1 MTEVGAGK
9 KSVSACA
16 RSSFCRSR
24 RWRASGWTAC
34 RRNVL
39 TETVFAWPG
48 IGRLMYEALGS
59 RDYNVVIGVFIVT
72 SAIVILANLLVD
84 LLYRF
89 VDPRTRSA

>member
-1 MTEVGAGK
+1 
-9 KSVSACA
+9 
-16 RSSFCRSR
+16 
-24 RWRASGWTAC
+24 
-34 RRNVL
+34 
-39 TETVFAWPG
+39 
-48 IGRLMYEALGS
+48 MYEALGS